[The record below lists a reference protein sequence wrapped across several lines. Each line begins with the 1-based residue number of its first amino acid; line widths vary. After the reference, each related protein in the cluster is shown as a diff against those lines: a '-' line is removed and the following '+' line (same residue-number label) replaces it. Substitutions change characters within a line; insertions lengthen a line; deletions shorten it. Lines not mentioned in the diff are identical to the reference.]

1 MLFILIPIAWL
12 SLIAICWA
20 ACGMA
25 QRGDIELRPQ
35 SRDDQSDTSNDVELV
50 VWEELLEPTVQDT
63 RRTSASVH

>member
-1 MLFILIPIAWL
+1 MLFVLILIAWL

-25 QRGDIELRPQ
+25 QRGDIDLRPGSQ
-35 SRDDQSDTSNDVELV
+35 IDQGDASSGVELM

-63 RRTSASVH
+63 RRASAGVR